1 MNLTHV
7 LQRQVAERPD
17 APALVTASRGRN
29 RAITFAELD
38 LSAQRLARLLH
49 DSGLRAG
56 DAVLVLQPVGI
67 DLYVTLLAVFR
78 LGLVAMF
85 LDPSAGRGHV
95 ERCCSLRPPDAMV
108 GTPKAHL
115 LRLGSAALRRVRR
128 KFVVGGPAPGAVRVG
143 RARRLSPYTDVQPCE
158 ADAPALLTFTS
169 GTTGAPKAAV
179 RSHGLLA
186 AQQAA
191 LARCLSLTPGQVD
204 LTTLPVFALANLAS
218 GVTSLVPDAD
228 LRRPGRID
236 PGPVVEQVLRHRPR
250 STVASPALLKRVAG
264 ECARRGL
271 TLPSFDRVF
280 TGGAPVFL
288 KTVEKLRQMAPA
300 ARVVSVY
307 GSTEAEPMAHV
318 AHDEVSDDDRAAT
331 LAGGG
336 LLAGRPVPEVHLRIL
351 PDRWGQPL
359 GQLDDQTFGSMS
371 LPAGAAGEIVVSG
384 EHILPRYL
392 GGRGDA
398 ETKFRVGGRVWHRTG
413 DAGYLDPAG
422 RLWLVGRC
430 SARLD
435 DDHGTT
441 YPLSVEA
448 AAAEQPGVARA
459 GLLLLGPERVLAVEP
474 DDGAACNPS
483 ELTQALAW
491 AHLDRVVFTPIPV
504 DSRHNAKVD
513 YAALR
518 RSLENA

>member
-17 APALVTASRGRN
+17 APAIVTASRGRD
-29 RAITFAELD
+29 RSITFAKLD

-56 DAVLVLQPVGI
+56 DGVLVLQPVGI

-78 LGLVAMF
+78 LGLVGMF
-85 LDPSAGRGHV
+85 LDPSAGRSHV
-95 ERCCSLRPPDAMV
+95 ERCCTLRPPDAMI

-115 LRLGSAALRRVRR
+115 LRLGCPALRRVPR
-128 KFVVGGPAPGAVRVG
+128 KFVVGAAAPGAVRVA
-143 RARRLSPYTDVQPCE
+143 RARKLAPYSDVHRCD
-158 ADAPALLTFTS
+158 ADTPALLTFTS

-186 AQQAA
+186 AQHAA
-191 LARCLSLTPGQVD
+191 LARCLALSPGQID

-228 LRRPGRID
+228 LRRPARID
-236 PGPVVEQVLRHRPR
+236 PGPVVEQVLRHRPQ
-250 STVASPALLKRVAG
+250 STVASPALLERVAD
-264 ECARRGL
+264 ECDRRGL
-271 TLPSFDRVF
+271 TLPSFERVF

-288 KTVEKLRQMAPA
+288 RTVEKLRQMAPA

-307 GSTEAEPMAHV
+307 GSTEAEPIAHV
-318 AHDEVSDDDRAAT
+318 GHDEVTTDDRAAT
-331 LAGGG
+331 LSGRG
-336 LLAGRPVPEVHLRIL
+336 LLAGRPVPEVDLRIL

-359 GQLDDQTFGSMS
+359 GQIDEAAFTSRR
-371 LPAGAAGEIVVSG
+371 LPPGETGEIVVSG
-384 EHILPRYL
+384 AHVLPGYL
-392 GGRGDA
+392 DGRGDV

-422 RLWLVGRC
+422 RLWLAGRC
-430 SARLD
+430 AARID

-448 AAAEQPGVARA
+448 AAVQQPGVARA
-459 GLLLLGPERVLAVEP
+459 GLLSLGSERVLAIES
-474 DDGAACNPS
+474 DEGAGCN
-483 ELTQALAW
+483 ERALTEALAW
-491 AHLDRVVFTPIPV
+491 AHLDRVVFTRIPV

-518 RSLENA
+518 RLLGSA